1 MVKNSR
7 YRTAPLYGA
16 PGLPAPVGRVDYSLS
31 QHTEDV
37 DPCEDDGGADESLSA
52 VALPEQ
58 CYAEEGAEYDAHLP
72 QGKDVADRGQSHRVE
87 DEDVADPHDEA

>member
-37 DPCEDDGGADESLSA
+37 DPCEDDGGADESA
-52 VALPEQ
+52 KDYVNLPHGE
-58 CYAEEGAEYDAHLP
+58 
-72 QGKDVADRGQSHRVE
+72 DVADRGQHHRVWYE
-87 DEDVADPHDEA
+87 EVAAPHDEA